1 MVGDNMVTTEEA
13 IKKLQN
19 EKKAICIGC
28 VHPQQMGYCENVC
41 KLPQVYEKAIEAL
54 EDKRE

>member
-1 MVGDNMVTTEEA
+1 MVTTEEA